1 MRAYRKKI
9 GMKKMKQQK
18 EIEWTSLEIASK
30 LYPATW
36 SLKDPKVFRISCE
49 LDQEISMAPLQQA
62 LDQTIDDFPLYRC
75 VLKRGLF
82 WYYLEE
88 SNIQPKVSP
97 ETKAVC
103 APIYQGKKSDLLF
116 RVSYYRKR
124 IHLEVFHALAD
135 GTGALLFLQTL
146 IYHYLTI
153 KSADFSDIVLVNE
166 HSSLSSGKENSFD
179 KYFIGGIR
187 KIKRPGKAKKAY
199 QIRGTRLA
207 EHRIQLIEGAM
218 STNDVLREAHKYHTT
233 LTVFLA
239 SLFIYAIGSEMKAK
253 KRVHPVILS
262 IPVNLRQ
269 YFQSVT
275 ARNFFSYI
283 NIGYRF
289 EKHTDPLEAVIHDVE
304 KLFKEQLTAENLN
317 DVSNKYLAIEQNML
331 SRIVLLPIKDLVLRL
346 AAGLAKRQSTSAL
359 SNLGIITMPQE
370 FAEIIRSFSFCTN
383 TSRPQMN
390 VCSFQDVLTVS
401 ITSPYRETDIQKNFF
416 RLLSQAG
423 ISIEVSANL

>member
-1 MRAYRKKI
+1 MEQ
-9 GMKKMKQQK
+9 MKQQK

-49 LDQEISMAPLQQA
+49 LTQAISEAPLQQA
-62 LDQTIDDFPLYRC
+62 LDQTVDDFPLYRC

-88 SNIQPKVSP
+88 SGIRPTVSP
-97 ETKAVC
+97 ERKGVC
-103 APIYQGKKSDLLF
+103 APIYQGKKGDPLF
-116 RVSYYRKR
+116 RVSYYRRR

-135 GTGALLFLQTL
+135 GTGALHFLQTL
-146 IYHYLTI
+146 VCHYLTAR
-153 KSADFSDIVLVNE
+153 SADANDPVLADE
-166 HSSLSSGKENSFD
+166 HLSLGDGTENSFD
-179 KYFIGGIR
+179 KYFIGR
-187 KIKRPGKAKKAY
+187 LRNIKNPGKAKKAY

-218 STNDVLREAHKYHTT
+218 STGDVLQEAHKYHTT

-239 SLFIYAIGSEMKAK
+239 SLFIYAIGSEMKAR
-253 KRVHPVILS
+253 KRRQPVILA
-262 IPVNLRQ
+262 IPVNLRR
-269 YFQSVT
+269 YFHSVT

-289 EKHTDPLEAVIHDVE
+289 EKHTDPLEAVIATVE
-304 KLFKEQLTAENLN
+304 TLFKEQLTAENLN

-331 SRIVLLPIKDLVLRL
+331 SRIVLLPVKDLVLRL
-346 AAGLAKRQSTSAL
+346 ASALAKGQSTSSL
-359 SNLGIITMPQE
+359 SNLGVVTMPEE
-370 FAEIIRSFSFCTN
+370 FNGAVASFSFCAN
-383 TSRPQMN
+383 ASRPQMN
-390 VCSFQDVLTVS
+390 VCSFQDVLTVN

-423 ISIEVSANL
+423 ISIELSANL